1 MAILPTG
8 FAVILVAIALLTK
21 ENVMSVFKTLIAG
34 AFAISSV
41 IFATA
46 GYAQEAVIC
55 LDGSVENGDC
65 IVVLPEPAQADTAGE
80 NRDDD
85 D

>member
-1 MAILPTG
+1 MLSP
-8 FAVILVAIALLTK
+8 IALLTK

-41 IFATA
+41 LFATA

-65 IVVLPEPAQADTAGE
+65 IVVVTEQSEAATSGATRADNE
-80 NRDDD
+80 
-85 D
+85 